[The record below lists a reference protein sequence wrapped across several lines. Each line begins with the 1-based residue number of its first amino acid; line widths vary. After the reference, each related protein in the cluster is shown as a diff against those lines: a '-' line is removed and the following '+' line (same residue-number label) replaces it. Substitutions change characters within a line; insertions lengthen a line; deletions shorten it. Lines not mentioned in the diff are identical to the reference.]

1 MVPAPNGL
9 NKAPKPKP
17 SEPAPMT
24 GVIHIGHDISKI
36 ERAESRG
43 DRIEKGETRSYFSL
57 EEEFGPDRSF
67 ERLNFLSIV
76 ASNLDEFFMVRVAG
90 LKRRIATGLAV
101 PSAAGLSPEEQMEE
115 IAERAHQLQVRHAD
129 VFHNQVLPAL
139 EEQNIRIVGWNDL
152 DTDAKQRLRQ
162 EFMQDI
168 FPILTPLAVDPAHP
182 FPYSC
187 SPA

>member
-43 DRIEKGETRSYFSL
+43 DRIEKGEKRSYFSL
-57 EEEFGPDRSF
+57 EEEFGPERFFDRESSWLDF
-67 ERLNFLSIV
+67 NTRVLELAEDPNLFLLERLNFLSIV

-101 PSAAGLSPEEQMEE
+101 PSAARLSPEE
-115 IAERAHQLQVRHAD
+115 
-129 VFHNQVLPAL
+129 
-139 EEQNIRIVGWNDL
+139 
-152 DTDAKQRLRQ
+152 
-162 EFMQDI
+162 
-168 FPILTPLAVDPAHP
+168 
-182 FPYSC
+182 
-187 SPA
+187 